1 MGINHENGIELRV
14 HPVMIESSH
23 PLASVNDVFNAI
35 YIRGSSLG
43 DAMLY
48 GRGAGEFPTASAVVG
63 DIMNL
68 AFREGIGFER
78 DTDYDL
84 NKRSVMSI
92 NDCVTSF
99 FIRCVVDDTA
109 GVLANLANIFAKN
122 SVSIQS
128 LQQMDAKEGSA
139 TITIITHPVNEAKMR
154 AALNEVEGLPC
165 VQKVASVIRVGLGDE
180 Q

>member
-1 MGINHENGIELRV
+1 
-14 HPVMIESSH
+14 
-23 PLASVNDVFNAI
+23 VNDVFNAI
-35 YIRGSSLG
+35 FIRGSSLG

-48 GRGAGEFPTASAVVG
+48 GRGAGELPTASAVVG

-68 AFREGIGFER
+68 AFSERIGFER
-78 DTDYDL
+78 DTDFDL
-84 NKRSVMSI
+84 NKRTVMSI

-128 LQQMDAKEGSA
+128 LQQMDAKEGNA

-180 Q
+180 R